1 MPDRDQSTPPQFPPI
16 TPSERAAQLILTY
29 VLIALEAARK
39 GLAVV
44 LAIIPEMSDDELNA
58 IGEREVPDSVAYCIR
73 GNVECALSDDIE
85 PAIKRLQ
92 AASTATPQTLYA
104 EWLALPESER

>member
-1 MPDRDQSTPPQFPPI
+1 MHSRTESTPPQFPPV

-29 VLIALEAARK
+29 VLIALEAAKR

-44 LAIIPEMSDDELNA
+44 LAIVPEPSDEELEA
-58 IGEREVPDSVAYCIR
+58 IGDRTVPDSVAYAIR
-73 GNVECALSDDIE
+73 GSAECAASDHLE
-85 PAIKRLQ
+85 PAIRTLQ
-92 AASTATPQTLYA
+92 AASTATPESLYA

>member
-1 MPDRDQSTPPQFPPI
+1 MREQDKSTPPQFPPV
-16 TPSERAAQLILTY
+16 TPSERAAQL
-29 VLIALEAARK
+29 VLSYIIVALEAAKR

-73 GNVECALSDDIE
+73 GNAECAMNDDIE

-92 AASTATPQTLYA
+92 EASEATPESLYR

>member
-1 MPDRDQSTPPQFPPI
+1 MPSRDQSTPPQFPPV
-16 TPSERAAQLILTY
+16 TPSEKAAQLVLSYIL
-29 VLIALEAARK
+29 VALEAARR

-44 LAIIPEMSDDELNA
+44 LAVVPEPSDEELEK

-73 GNVECALSDDIE
+73 GNAECALNDDIE
-85 PAIKRLQ
+85 PAIKRLRE
-92 AASTATPQTLYA
+92 ASEATPESLYA